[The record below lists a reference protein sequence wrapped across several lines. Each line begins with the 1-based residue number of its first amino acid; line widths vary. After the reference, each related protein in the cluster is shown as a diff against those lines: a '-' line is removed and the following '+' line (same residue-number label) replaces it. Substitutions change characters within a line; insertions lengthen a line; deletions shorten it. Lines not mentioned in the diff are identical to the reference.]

1 MKNLILA
8 STYEKDLKRLKKKH
22 YELEEIE
29 APVEFLLEGKVLP
42 AKYKDHAL
50 SGNFQGKREL
60 HIEPNWL
67 LMYKSTDTEIIL
79 IRTVSHDDL
88 YK

>member
-1 MKNLILA
+1 MKDLFLDH
-8 STYEKDLKRLKKKH
+8 SYCKDLKRLKKKH
-22 YELEEIE
+22 YELNKIEE
-29 APVEFLLEGKVLP
+29 PVGFLLRGEILP

-50 SGNFQGKREL
+50 VGNLQGKREL

-67 LMYKSTDTEIIL
+67 LVYRSTDIEIIL
-79 IRTVSHDDL
+79 IRTGSHDAI